1 MGYTTGH
8 CSSRFFVE
16 PFKKRMME
24 DLKKLREELCQNLAM
39 IKVLAAYLQETIEKL
54 TNVINRG

>member
-1 MGYTTGH
+1 
-8 CSSRFFVE
+8 
-16 PFKKRMME
+16 MME
-24 DLKKLREELCQNLAM
+24 DLKKIREELCQNLAM

>member
-1 MGYTTGH
+1 MGYTAGH

-24 DLKKLREELCQNLAM
+24 DLKRLREELCQNLAM
-39 IKVLAAYLQETIEKL
+39 IEILASYLQDEIEEL
-54 TNVINRG
+54 DNIINRG

>member
-8 CSSRFFVE
+8 CSSRFFVDS
-16 PFKKRMME
+16 FKKSMME
-24 DLKKLREELCQNLAM
+24 DLKKIREELCQNLAM